1 MWQKISQ
8 WLRSVWTRL
17 NDKTNLVIFVI
28 TIIVTYS
35 PTWLLGP
42 IGFLIS
48 SPYLVAIAVGYA
60 LFWAGPWT
68 PYWPMVI
75 AITFFVRKL
84 YDKFR
89 RK

>member
-1 MWQKISQ
+1 MWQKIKRWLKSVVSQ
-8 WLRSVWTRL
+8 LK
-17 NDKTNLVIFVI
+17 DKTNLIIFIIV
-28 TIIVTYS
+28 IIVTYS
-35 PTWLLGP
+35 PTWLMAL

-48 SPYLVAIAVGYA
+48 SPYCTAIAIGYA